1 MAVAGYALSEPS
13 CRHFSGEVSSTS
25 LGIAAIYEPW
35 DSLGRAGRH
44 SSYAHQFCLIQ
55 KHPAKECTEIGSAES
70 VIDFALRSVYL
81 PNMRNRATSKTCIVG
96 DHALGFSNPYGM
108 MWEDAMDLKI
118 ETRVTD
124 GVTIVSCHGR
134 IMFGEEAT
142 ELRDTLKRLLSSTR
156 QIVIN
161 LSGVT
166 YIDSGGLGTL
176 VGVYSS
182 ARSGGADVKLTGLGQ
197 RLRDVLQVT
206 KLVTVFEV
214 YDSEQQAVAAFR
226 RGAA

>member
-1 MAVAGYALSEPS
+1 
-13 CRHFSGEVSSTS
+13 
-25 LGIAAIYEPW
+25 
-35 DSLGRAGRH
+35 
-44 SSYAHQFCLIQ
+44 
-55 KHPAKECTEIGSAES
+55 
-70 VIDFALRSVYL
+70 
-81 PNMRNRATSKTCIVG
+81 
-96 DHALGFSNPYGM
+96 M
-108 MWEDAMDLKI
+108 MLEDEMNLKI

-142 ELRDTLKRLLSSTR
+142 ELRETLKRLLASTR
-156 QIVIN
+156 QIVLN

-214 YDSEQQAVAAFR
+214 YDTEQQAIAAFR